1 MTATALWAAVVASYS
16 EQTLIDLTRVNDQA
30 SSTIGTTV
38 GESAAQEVI
47 DLWPLYAQVAFDITN
62 AAHVAVGKHAT
73 IAVLWRRGAS
83 TTQVAKVEWGE
94 VFGEDGMI
102 GRVRLTG
109 ARAHT
114 VARSNSGVQQ
124 ASELDNGIAV
134 RGWSDRESLPG
145 GLLPSRRTA
154 RDG

>member
-30 SSTIGTTV
+30 SSTISTTV

-47 DLWPLYAQVAFDITN
+47 DLWPLYAQVAFDVTN

-73 IAVLWRRGAS
+73 IAVLWCRSPSA
-83 TTQVAKVEWGE
+83 QVAKVEWGE

-145 GLLPSRRTA
+145 GLLPSRLTA